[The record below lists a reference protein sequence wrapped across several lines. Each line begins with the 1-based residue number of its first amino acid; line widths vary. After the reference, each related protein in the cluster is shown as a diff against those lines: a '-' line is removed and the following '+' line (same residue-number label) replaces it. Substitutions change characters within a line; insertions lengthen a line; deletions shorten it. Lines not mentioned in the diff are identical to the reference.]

1 MPTMLRVSLALAV
14 ALATNCNAAPALAA
28 QYHSAATSCDFPSV
42 KPHTRGTYRHHLE
55 LVRVGGRVSTPQD
68 CAEVCCVHPECRAYA
83 FQVVD
88 RSSGKPTPNICIT
101 YSSTE
106 VPAWESSVEIDA
118 KYDFYTRPAEPK
130 GAATPALGA
139 ETAAAAVTPTAAASA
154 PEPEPTATD
163 APATDAP
170 AMAMEDADHTEMMV
184 LTFGEDHARPQS
196 LAQSQPSTATH
207 NPKPPKPPKVG
218 VVTSVPGVC
227 VCARAWLSMA

>member
-1 MPTMLRVSLALAV
+1 MTMPTVLRVSLALAV

-28 QYHSAATSCDFPSV
+28 HHGAATSCDFPSV

-106 VPAWESSVEIDA
+106 VPAWESSVEIGA
-118 KYDFYTRPAEPK
+118 KYDFYTRLAEPK

-170 AMAMEDADHTEMMV
+170 AMAMEDADHEMMV
-184 LTFGEDHARPQS
+184 FGEDQAAEFGTEPAEYRH
-196 LAQSQPSTATH
+196 SQPKS
-207 NPKPPKPPKVG
+207 PKAPKG
-218 VVTSVPGVC
+218 WC
-227 VCARAWLSMA
+227 C